1 MPNIGLGRD
10 AAVRGRACAA
20 WAARAD
26 GAEPSTARV
35 LVIDLSSAS
44 ALRRELEAA
53 LRARW
58 EVVSSTPAEGA
69 STIPLPSAVVAAFL
83 VVDRPLAERIVEW
96 ASALRRRD
104 RDLPVLIAAGEGT
117 AGELARLQE
126 HGVSDFVL
134 HPFHPSD
141 VHARILRLPGYP
153 GGDPLVERLKAKL
166 GLKRLIGQSAAFVEV
181 VQRIAPIAECDAN
194 VLITGETGTGKEVFA
209 RAIHHLGRR
218 SGKPFVPVNCGAIP
232 LELVENELFGHSA
245 EAFTGAAQARQGL
258 IHEAEGGNAFSR
270 RDRLPPAAAQ
280 VKLLRFLQEKEY
292 RALGSTQVRRADLR
306 LIAATNARIEDE
318 VERGRL
324 RRDLYYRLNVLPISL
339 PPLRERAED
348 VLLLSHHFLA
358 RHAAELER
366 PLPQLTPG
374 ARQALLEHDWPGN
387 VRELEHVM
395 ERALFLTA
403 DPQWI
408 DRTEILLPAPA
419 ANGNPAGSFQQA
431 KKEAV
436 ARFERRYIEQLL
448 LAYGGNISHAAR
460 AAGKNRRAF
469 FELIRKHAIDA
480 RRFCQLGETAAG
492 FALRRRPAT
501 SV

>member
-1 MPNIGLGRD
+1 MPDIGLGRG
-10 AAVRGRACAA
+10 AALRGRASAGR
-20 WAARAD
+20 AARAD
-26 GAEPSTARV
+26 GVEPSTARV
-35 LVIDLSSAS
+35 LVIDLSAAS
-44 ALRRELEAA
+44 ALGRELEAA

-69 STIPLPSAVVAAFL
+69 TTIPLPRGVIAAFL
-83 VVDRPLAERIVEW
+83 VVDRPIAERIAEW

-104 RDLPVLIAAGEGT
+104 RDLPVLIAAGEG
-117 AGELARLQE
+117 APGELARLQE

-141 VHARILRLPGYP
+141 VHARILRLPGHP

-181 VQRIAPIAECDAN
+181 VQRIAPIAACDAN
-194 VLITGETGTGKEVFA
+194 VLLTGETGTGKEVL
-209 RAIHHLGRR
+209 RPRDSPPRPPLGQTLRPGR
-218 SGKPFVPVNCGAIP
+218 TAAPAG
-232 LELVENELFGHSA
+232 LELVENELFGHTA

-258 IHEAEGGNAFSR
+258 IHAGRGRNALSR
-270 RDRLPPAAAQ
+270 RDRLAVAAAQ

-358 RHAAELER
+358 RHAVELER

-395 ERALFLTA
+395 ERALLLTA

-408 DRTEILLPAPA
+408 DRTEILLALA

-448 LAYGGNISHAAR
+448 LAHGGNISHAAR